1 MAPNQA
7 SLHSAKIQRHFLK
20 DAAAIFQKPV
30 VAVNYQNSLFLTKFR
45 MTLRPNPEEAK
56 EEEGGEEGGGEG
68 GKKKKEKREKRK
80 RKIQTWRNHQGK
92 YCWFSV
98 VHPSI
103 SPMCI
108 KQRDSQKLYNT
119 KQTLVPATKQCTT
132 VMGQGWTGDCFNH
145 ALQNCFLT
153 NCRKVF
159 NPLECKTEGF
169 CPTANAT
176 FQSDSN
182 QSFPNWLWISEG
194 DLLKLSLALCGLTT
208 KTEGKGLGQK
218 YK

>member
-1 MAPNQA
+1 MRACMFCAEDCKDRGQMWGDGEMSRTGMYSIKLTNQWNI
-7 SLHSAKIQRHFLK
+7 L
-20 DAAAIFQKPV
+20 
-30 VAVNYQNSLFLTKFR
+30 
-45 MTLRPNPEEAK
+45 E
-56 EEEGGEEGGGEG
+56 
-68 GKKKKEKREKRK
+68 KKKKEKREKKK
-80 RKIQTWRNHQGK
+80 RKIQTWRNHQRK
-92 YCWFSV
+92 YCWFSI